1 TSSTEAVTV
10 SPLAPSVAPVAES
23 GVEGSTIALNLG
35 VTVNGLSGDS
45 NSLALLLV
53 SSIPVGATL
62 SDGAGHSF
70 TASAGSTSVD
80 VHSWTL
86 SGLKITPA
94 NDTSFTVGV
103 AATSVDAGGTLS
115 STTSSTEAVTVI
127 PLAPS
132 VTPVAESGVEGSAI
146 ALNLGVTV
154 NGLSGDSNSLAS
166 LLVSAIPLGATLSD
180 GTNSFTASAG
190 STSVDVH
197 NWDLARLAV

>member
-1 TSSTEAVTV
+1 TSSTEAVMV

-45 NSLALLLV
+45 NSLASLV
-53 SSIPVGATL
+53 VSAIPVGATL
-62 SDGAGHSF
+62 SDGSGHSF

-86 SGLKITPA
+86 PGLKITPA
-94 NDTSFTVGV
+94 NDANLALNV
-103 AATSVDAGGTLS
+103 AATSTDGTDLS
-115 STTSSTEAVTVI
+115 STTTAIETVTVS
-127 PLAPS
+127 PLAPT
-132 VTPVAESGVEGSAI
+132 VAPVAGSGVEGSAI

-166 LLVSAIPLGATLSD
+166 LLVSAIPVGATLSD
-180 GTNSFTASAG
+180 GINSFTASSG